1 MREEIN
7 EKDKK
12 RFVSLIAILIVF
24 VVLGLI
30 LASYINDTP
39 LDKIRRLSEAH
50 ILIIPSLFLISFA
63 LLSLFAIP
71 TWPLAVLSGILF
83 SFPIALLLTNIGAVI
98 GATGAFALSRKLGR
112 NFVASLIKKRGAKL
126 ERYDRLIEEH
136 PFTTVFLLRLI
147 PIFPSNIVNY
157 LLGLTKVALSTF
169 IIATTLGFIPAEIAF
184 ILAGRSS
191 YSLNPYELLVAIV
204 IILLTALIYPVFKTS
219 RFIPSNSRT
228 KVRFVHKK

>member
-1 MREEIN
+1 MIEDIN
-7 EKDKK
+7 SKDKK
-12 RFVSLIAILIVF
+12 RFISLIAILIVF

-39 LDKIRRLSEAH
+39 IEKIRRLSDRH
-50 ILIIPSLFLISFA
+50 ILIVPALFLISYA

-83 SFPIALLLTNIGAVI
+83 TFPIALLLTTLGAIV
-98 GATGAFALSRKLGR
+98 GATGAFGLSRKLGR
-112 NFVASLIKKRGAKL
+112 NFVAGLIKKRDARL
-126 ERYDRLIEEH
+126 ERYDKLIEEH

-157 LLGLTKVALSTF
+157 LLGLTKVTLSTF
-169 IIATTLGFIPAEIAF
+169 IIATTLGFIPSEIAF

-191 YSLNPYELLVAIV
+191 YSLNPYELLLAIV
-204 IILLTALIYPVFKTS
+204 IILITALIYPMFK
-219 RFIPSNSRT
+219 RMR
-228 KVRFVHKK
+228 